1 MQGTPCLRVFL
12 CRLFT
17 WMEKDKGGEKVQ
29 DSMHQIAYPELVT
42 PHGHPLSYAAASC
55 PKSVAVVRVGGGLN
69 VLRAW
74 AAGSA
79 RAELSASAA
88 GSPAASDDQRRIH
101 LVTGQVLH
109 NLRRGHFSLIV
120 ILLRLHLLL
129 VRLGGTAADRGFA
142 LGGAHCLLLGP
153 FLWRLLVLLAVFVV
167 IVVIILVVSVH
178 IKVLL
183 VLLVLL
189 LDQLPLALC
198 LPELLHPLL
207 FVRSQRLAL
216 ALGVRHYAHSRSL
229 V

>member
-1 MQGTPCLRVFL
+1 
-12 CRLFT
+12 
-17 WMEKDKGGEKVQ
+17 
-29 DSMHQIAYPELVT
+29 MHQIAYPELVT

-55 PKSVAVVRVGGGLN
+55 PKSVAVVRVRGGLS
-69 VLRAW
+69 VLGAW

-153 FLWRLLVLLAVFVV
+153 FLWRLLVLLAVLIV